1 MLIAFKSLLKA
12 QKYPMFSYQDDLIGK
27 QVQDTLIEALM
38 KKDMLQISYIHNKLS
53 KLMIFLSVT
62 VKSEGAFQYSFNKKD
77 CAHWL
82 SLHEDFN

>member
-12 QKYPMFSYQDDLIGK
+12 QKYLMFSYQDDLIGK

-53 KLMIFLSVT
+53 KLMIFSSVT

-77 CAHWL
+77 CAHWS